1 MKIALIGFEQAGK
14 RTLFSLLT
22 GRDVGENRKPGE
34 VVEGIADI
42 RDPRVDKLAELCQ
55 PEKVI
60 YAQNNFVLCP
70 DAVTGSGSR
79 EWLDAARRCDLM
91 CLVVRAFESE
101 QVYHPAGDVDAA
113 RDQRDLESEILL
125 ADMELVEKRQA
136 RLVKDKRSG
145 LTADQK
151 IEEKAIEKCMATLED
166 EKWVSEAGLNEQELG
181 AIRSLDLLTLLPVM
195 VARNVSE
202 DAVAEGVEGAVAVS
216 CQIEQEIAAIEDA
229 TERQE
234 YLDSLG
240 LDALGVDRVNAAA
253 YDAMRKNLGLNGYPA
268 LAMILPEGGLLHK
281 FGGYLKMTP
290 FKAELA
296 KALANKPA
304 VLASDAYK
312 AKLAVRKKADAEFAA
327 YAAKAD
333 KTSGAYLNKA
343 MHYYLGM
350 QYPTDAT
357 RAAKTLAKVDPK
369 CKVGTPKDVALRANL
384 IYQAAKIPEEK
395 TAAFALLKKADKDGA
410 FGYLAPAWMA
420 KADAMLHAGYDKKTN
435 AVAPDK
441 AKAALVEIN
450 GILKLKTVPN
460 AYMMQSMKHY
470 AATQAKDV
478 PAQIEALKAI
488 KVLHPPA
495 AEKIDQMLKELQP
508 KPAK

>member
-1 MKIALIGFEQAGK
+1 MKRFLTLLAL
-14 RTLFSLLT
+14 LLT
-22 GRDVGENRKPGE
+22 SSSLMAAGEIPG
-34 VVEGIADI
+34 
-42 RDPRVDKLAELCQ
+42 
-55 PEKVI
+55 
-60 YAQNNFVLCP
+60 FH
-70 DAVTGSGSR
+70 T
-79 EWLDAARRCDLM
+79 
-91 CLVVRAFESE
+91 
-101 QVYHPAGDVDAA
+101 
-113 RDQRDLESEILL
+113 DLESALKE
-125 ADMELVEKRQA
+125 A
-136 RLVKDKRSG
+136 RKLNKPLYIHFTTDWCGWCRR
-145 LTADQK
+145 
-151 IEEKAIEKCMATLED
+151 IEDDIYKKAEGKATL
-166 EKWVSEAGLNEQELG
+166 K
-181 AIRSLDLLTLLPVM
+181 PF
-195 VARNVSE
+195 
-202 DAVAEGVEGAVAVS
+202 VAVS
-216 CQIEQEIAAIEDA
+216 LNC
-229 TERQE
+229 TT
-234 YLDSLG
+234 G
-240 LDALGVDRVNAAA
+240 KPNAAA